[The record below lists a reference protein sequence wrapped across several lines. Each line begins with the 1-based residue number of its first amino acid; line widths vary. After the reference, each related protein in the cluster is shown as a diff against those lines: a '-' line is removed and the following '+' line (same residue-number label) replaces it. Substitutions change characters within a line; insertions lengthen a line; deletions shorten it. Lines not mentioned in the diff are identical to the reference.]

1 MCKANEDDLRV
12 LVGKQF
18 VTVLNEDLVTYI
30 DDWQEQN
37 TIRADRKSD
46 TLYKELLLQI
56 KPDIKLVEK
65 KERSDTK
72 KAKNKD
78 GPAMDGPRTAQGKV
92 IEDKSSQGNS
102 SQENLIEENSIYP
115 SIQANLRDGETEENY
130 KQMIAENIGLGNL
143 LEIAA
148 THDGYS
154 KAETGMVNEIYDI
167 ICDMVIRPRDTVK
180 IENAEC
186 PWKIVKSQ
194 FLKLRYVHIAN
205 ILNRILSVK
214 DSIKNMH
221 GYLITTLYK
230 ESMSGTIGEQAEI
243 HDDYLNFLRARPYAV

>member
-1 MCKANEDDLRV
+1 MISRKVVESARFLKMPATSQNLYFHLIVNADDDGVVEAYRVINMCKANEDDLRV

-92 IEDKSSQGNS
+92 IEDKSSQGNP

-167 ICDMVIRPRDTVK
+167 ICDMVI
-180 IENAEC
+180 
-186 PWKIVKSQ
+186 
-194 FLKLRYVHIAN
+194 
-205 ILNRILSVK
+205 
-214 DSIKNMH
+214 
-221 GYLITTLYK
+221 
-230 ESMSGTIGEQAEI
+230 SMTG
-243 HDDYLNFLRARPYAV
+243 